1 MDPAVLRQ
9 SSGASLYH
17 PARHRLRFGPPL
29 FPRENRPVM
38 PPLRLKNRQLPKA
51 AIERVSISSS
61 SVPLILEC
69 VRKLRPSTYEMC
81 GSKKA
86 RSTT

>member
-17 PARHRLRFGPPL
+17 PARRGLRFGPPL

-38 PPLRLKNRQLPKA
+38 PPLRLNGCQLPKA
-51 AIERVSISSS
+51 AMDRVSISSS
-61 SVPLILEC
+61 SEPLILEY
-69 VRKLRPSTYEMC
+69 VRKLRPPT
-81 GSKKA
+81 
-86 RSTT
+86 